1 MKMNSRVLTGVAF
14 AATGVLAGC
23 GGGGG
28 DGGGSATATLQLD
41 PSGYG
46 DQTAS
51 IRTLSDLDAAAVMYD
66 DVAAIESFMSD
77 VEFALGTT
85 GMTAMAV
92 AADQYCSEANGNLT
106 ITEEF
111 TATRDYSEYQFD
123 NCVVPNYG
131 EYLLLDGT
139 MSAEARYTDGG
150 NGITLTESYDISG
163 KLGVDEIPVGIVGRQ
178 SISVSGTSESD
189 LNATIT
195 TPALEYL
202 YGNQYVALRNSQINM
217 VIKGDV
223 LTLTMN
229 SQLVGSAI
237 DGYLSITTPTK
248 ITANMYETCPSS
260 GHMRVAGD
268 GKIDVRYGAS
278 TLQPG
283 PAMEVILN
291 DSTVEYYE
299 TCDAA
304 GTPFL
309 DAGLTGALSDPA
321 VTADKTVALP
331 TQ

>member
-1 MKMNSRVLTGVAF
+1 MKFNSRVLTGVAF

-28 DGGGSATATLQLD
+28 GSGDSETSALQLD

-46 DQTAS
+46 DRTAS
-51 IRTLSDLDAAAVMYD
+51 VRTLSDLDDAAVMYD

-77 VEFALGTT
+77 VELALGTT
-85 GMTAMAV
+85 GMTSMAV
-92 AADQYCSEANGNLT
+92 AADQYCSEANGNLK

-111 TATRDYSEYQFD
+111 TATRDYAEYQFD

-131 EYLLLDGT
+131 EFLLLDGT
-139 MSAEARYTDGG
+139 MAAEARYSDGG
-150 NGITLTESYDISG
+150 NGITLSESYNISG
-163 KLGVDEIPVGIVGRQ
+163 KLGVDEMPVGIVGGQ
-178 SISVSGTSESD
+178 TISVSGTSETD

-202 YGNQYVALRNSQINM
+202 YGNQYVALRNSKINM
-217 VIKGDV
+217 VIKGDI

-237 DGYLSITTPTK
+237 DGYLNITTPTK
-248 ITANMYETCPSS
+248 ITANIYDTCPSS
-260 GHMRVAGD
+260 GHMNIAGD
-268 GKIDVRYGAS
+268 GVIDVRYGSS

-291 DSTVEYYE
+291 DSTAEYYD

-309 DAGLTGALSDPA
+309 DAGLTGALADPA
-321 VTADKTVALP
+321 VNADKTVALP
-331 TQ
+331 AQ

>member
-1 MKMNSRVLTGVAF
+1 MKFNSRVLTGVAF

-28 DGGGSATATLQLD
+28 GSGDSETSALQLD

-46 DQTAS
+46 DRAAS
-51 IRTLSDLDAAAVMYD
+51 VRTLSDLDNATVMYD

-77 VEFALGTT
+77 VELALGTT

-92 AADQYCSEANGNLT
+92 TADQYCSEANGNLK

-123 NCVVPNYG
+123 NCVVQYYQ

-139 MSAEARYTDGG
+139 MAAEATYTDNG
-150 NGITLTESYDISG
+150 NGITLTESYDVSG
-163 KLGVDEIPVGIVGRQ
+163 KLGVDEMPVGIVGRQ
-178 SISVSGTSESD
+178 SISVSGTSQSD
-189 LNATIT
+189 LNATIS
-195 TPALEYL
+195 TPSLEYL
-202 YGNQYVALRNSQINM
+202 YGDQYVALRNSQINM
-217 VIKGDV
+217 TIRGET

-248 ITANMYETCPSS
+248 ITANIYETCPSS
-260 GHMRVAGD
+260 GHMKIAGD
-268 GKIDVRYGAS
+268 GEIDVRYGAT

-291 DSTVEYYE
+291 DSTVEYYD

-331 TQ
+331 AQ